1 VPAVDQVFQ
10 QGRDGVAAPQQG
22 VPVEHGRPCR
32 IDGLRQRQQL
42 RMARAGRD
50 DVFPS
55 STMRASGTVPP
66 GASISLQKYVNV
78 ARSCANSS
86 TVRPSATMVERCG
99 AVDVLEQQQQVDV
112 GRAWAGPWRTSRR

>member
-1 VPAVDQVFQ
+1 
-10 QGRDGVAAPQQG
+10 
-22 VPVEHGRPCR
+22 
-32 IDGLRQRQQL
+32 
-42 RMARAGRD
+42 
-50 DVFPS
+50 
-55 STMRASGTVPP
+55 MRASGTVPP

-112 GRAWAGPWRTSRR
+112 GRAWAARGERAPMMAATAVGYCRCTSRAAMARMVS